1 MRHKTRACALAQA
14 LTKARARDLLFPCR
28 QTEVVRLLE
37 GAKDE
42 KLAAVVLALLT
53 SVEDIAEAF
62 RRTSQVHVV

>member
-14 LTKARARDLLFPCR
+14 LTKARARDLLFHCR

-42 KLAAVVLALLT
+42 KLAAVVLNLVLAPNQTMVL
-53 SVEDIAEAF
+53 
-62 RRTSQVHVV
+62 RTPSSAS